1 MFISAQT
8 SLVIAG
14 CHCRDDVPIVVVLKA
29 MGVESD
35 QEAVALVGPEPGLA
49 AMMIPSLEQAATL
62 QWASG
67 GTGVFTQQQALE
79 WLGGCRLQ
87 PTCPQAGSRVIGHSC
102 RKYTA
107 QLT

>member
-1 MFISAQT
+1 MLHLHI
-8 SLVIAG
+8 LPDVNRH
-14 CHCRDDVPIVVVLKA
+14 CHRYRDDVPIVVVLKA

-79 WLGGCRLQ
+79 WLGGRRQEL
-87 PTCPQAGSRVIGHSC
+87 PDIG
-102 RKYTA
+102 
-107 QLT
+107 

>member
-1 MFISAQT
+1 M
-8 SLVIAG
+8 
-14 CHCRDDVPIVVVLKA
+14 VVLKA

-49 AMMIPSLEQAATL
+49 AMMIPSLEQAANL

-79 WLGGCRLQ
+79 WLGGRHELPKYRLIAASLHM
-87 PTCPQAGSRVIGHSC
+87 PSSKWSAYHGCMT
-102 RKYTA
+102 
-107 QLT
+107 

>member
-1 MFISAQT
+1 MFISAQM
-8 SLVIAG
+8 SPVIAG

-87 PTCPQAGSRVIGHSC
+87 PTCTPAGSLEV
-102 RKYTA
+102 
-107 QLT
+107 